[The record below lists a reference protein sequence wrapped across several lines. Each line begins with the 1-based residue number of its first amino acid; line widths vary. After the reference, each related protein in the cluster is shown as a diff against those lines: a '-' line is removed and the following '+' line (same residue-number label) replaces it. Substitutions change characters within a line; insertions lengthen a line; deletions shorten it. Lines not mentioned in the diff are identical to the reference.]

1 MWSYGGEDMNYPG
14 VKFIT
19 AVLAA
24 FLIAAPVSFAD
35 TNKNPAVPGTVNYVE
50 GQASIGA
57 QELSSKSIGSAQV
70 DPGQSLTTA
79 TGKTEMLLTPGV
91 FLRLGDHSSAQ
102 MVSSSLTDTQ
112 VAISSGEAM
121 VEVDELHP
129 QNNIRIAED
138 GVTTRLVKTGLY
150 DFDADHSLVR
160 VIDGK
165 AEVQEN
171 DRNITV
177 KGGHQ
182 RALNS
187 TGTRKPAGFDKKT
200 FEATDLYRWSSL
212 RSDYVAEANVDAART
227 YYVNG
232 FYGPGWIGAGWY
244 WDPWFAG
251 YTFIP
256 GDGIFYNPFGW
267 GFYSPFWAYRSPRF
281 VGFGGYY
288 GHYGYRGAPPV
299 RIAHDPAPY
308 RNRAV
313 HSSGFAGGRGF
324 GGGHPAFA
332 GSPHT
337 ASGFHGGGMSS
348 FHGGGGFS
356 GGGHR

>member
-1 MWSYGGEDMNYPG
+1 MRFGKL
-14 VKFIT
+14 KFWLGLLT
-19 AVLAA
+19 ALLLTAT
-24 FLIAAPVSFAD
+24 VSFAD
-35 TNKNPAVPGTVNYVE
+35 TNKNPAMPGTVNYVE
-50 GQASIGA
+50 GQVSIGA
-57 QELSSKSIGSAQV
+57 QDLTSKSVGSTQV

-79 TGKTEMLLTPGV
+79 TGKSEMLLTPGI

-102 MVSSSLTDTQ
+102 MVSSSLTNTQ
-112 VAISSGEAM
+112 VAINEGEAM

-129 QNNIRIAED
+129 QNDVKIAEV
-138 GVTTRLVKTGLY
+138 GVTTRIVKTGLY
-150 DFDADHSLVR
+150 DFDAEHNVVR
-160 VIDGK
+160 VINGK

-177 KGGHQ
+177 KSGHQ
-182 RALNS
+182 LALNTS
-187 TGTRKPAGFDKKT
+187 GKLKPASFDKKA

-212 RSDYVAEANVDAART
+212 RSDYVAEANVDAARS
-227 YYVNG
+227 YYVTG
-232 FYGPGWIGAGWY
+232 FYGSGWIGPGWY

-267 GFYSPFWAYRSPRF
+267 GFYSPFWVYRSPLF

-288 GHYGYRGAPPV
+288 GYHGRPPD

-308 RNRAV
+308 RNRAS
-313 HSSGFAGGRGF
+313 HSSGFAGERG
-324 GGGHPAFA
+324 GFA
-332 GSPHT
+332 GTAHP
-337 ASGFHGGGMSS
+337 ASGFHGGTMGGG

-356 GGGHR
+356 GGFHR

>member
-1 MWSYGGEDMNYPG
+1 MRFGKL
-14 VKFIT
+14 KFWFGLLT
-19 AVLAA
+19 AL
-24 FLIAAPVSFAD
+24 LLTTTVSFAD
-35 TNKNPAVPGTVNYVE
+35 TNKSPATPGTVNYVE
-50 GQASIGA
+50 GEVSIGT
-57 QELSSKSIGSAQV
+57 QNLTSKSIGSTQV

-79 TGKTEMLLTPGV
+79 TGKSEMLLTTGI
-91 FLRLGDHSSAQ
+91 FLRLGDHSSAK
-102 MVSSSLTDTQ
+102 MVSSSLTNTQ
-112 VAISSGEAM
+112 VAINEGEAM
-121 VEVDELHP
+121 LEVDELHP
-129 QNNIRIAED
+129 QNDVKIAED
-138 GVTTRLVKTGLY
+138 GVTTRIVKTGLY
-150 DFDADHSLVR
+150 DFDADHNVVR
-160 VIDGK
+160 VINGK

-182 RALNS
+182 LALNT
-187 TGTRKPAGFDKKT
+187 TGKLKPASFDKKA

-232 FYGPGWIGAGWY
+232 FYGPGWIGPGWY

-267 GFYSPFWAYRSPRF
+267 GFYSPFWVYRSPLF

-288 GHYGYRGAPPV
+288 GYQGRPPV

-308 RNRAV
+308 RNRAF
-313 HSSGFAGGRGF
+313 HSSGIGGERGGFAG
-324 GGGHPAFA
+324 HP
-332 GSPHT
+332 
-337 ASGFHGGGMSS
+337 ASGFHGGAMSGS
-348 FHGGGGFS
+348 HGGGGIS
-356 GGGHR
+356 GSFHR

>member
-1 MWSYGGEDMNYPG
+1 MKYPRI
-14 VKFIT
+14 KFAI
-19 AVLAA
+19 AVLGA

-35 TNKNPAVPGTVNYVE
+35 TSKNPAIPGTVNYVE
-50 GQASIGA
+50 GEVSIGA
-57 QELSSKSIGSAQV
+57 QDLSSKSIGLMQV

-79 TGKTEMLLTPGV
+79 TGKSEMLLTPGI

-102 MVSSSLTDTQ
+102 MVSSSLTNTQ
-112 VAISSGEAM
+112 VAINEGEAM
-121 VEVDELHP
+121 LEVDELHP
-129 QNNIRIAED
+129 QNDVKIAED
-138 GVTTRLVKTGLY
+138 GITTRIVKTGLY
-150 DFDADHSLVR
+150 DFDADHNLVR

-171 DRNITV
+171 DHNIAV

-182 RALNS
+182 LALNT
-187 TGTRKPAGFDKKT
+187 TGKLKPVSFDKKT

-212 RSDYVAEANVDAART
+212 RSDYLAEANVDAARA

-267 GFYSPFWAYRSPRF
+267 GFYSPFWVYRSPLF
-281 VGFGGYY
+281 VRFGGYY
-288 GHYGYRGAPPV
+288 GYHGAPPV

-308 RNRAV
+308 HNRAF
-313 HSSGFAGGRGF
+313 HSGAGFAGGRAGF
-324 GGGHPAFA
+324 AGGREGGGFH
-332 GSPHT
+332 GGVMGG
-337 ASGFHGGGMSS
+337 GFHGGGSLS
-348 FHGGGGFS
+348 GGF
-356 GGGHR
+356 GGHR

>member
-1 MWSYGGEDMNYPG
+1 MKYSRI
-14 VKFIT
+14 KFAT
-19 AVLAA
+19 SLLAA

-50 GQASIGA
+50 GQVSIGA
-57 QELSSKSIGSAQV
+57 EELNSKSVGSAQV

-91 FLRLGDHSSAQ
+91 FLRLGDHTSAQ
-102 MVSSSLTDTQ
+102 LVSSSLTNTQ

-121 VEVDELHP
+121 LEVDELHP
-129 QNNIRIAED
+129 QNDVRIAED
-138 GVTTRLVKTGLY
+138 GVTTRIVKTGLY
-150 DFDADHSLVR
+150 DFDANHNLVR

-165 AEVQEN
+165 AQVQEN
-171 DRNITV
+171 DRDITV

-182 RALNS
+182 LALNT
-187 TGTRKPAGFDKKT
+187 TGKLKPASFDKKA
-200 FEATDLYRWSSL
+200 FESTDLYRWSSL

-232 FYGPGWIGAGWY
+232 FYGLGWIGPGWY

-267 GFYSPFWAYRSPRF
+267 GFYSPYWAYYNAPF
-281 VGFGGYY
+281 FYGVGGYY
-288 GHYGYRGAPPV
+288 GYHGRPPV

-308 RNRAV
+308 RNRA
-313 HSSGFAGGRGF
+313 
-324 GGGHPAFA
+324 
-332 GSPHT
+332 
-337 ASGFHGGGMSS
+337 FHANG
-348 FHGGGGFS
+348 
-356 GGGHR
+356 

>member
-1 MWSYGGEDMNYPG
+1 MRYARL
-14 VKFIT
+14 KFWFSL
-19 AVLAA
+19 LAA
-24 FLIAAPVSFAD
+24 LLLAVPVSFAD
-35 TNKNPAVPGTVNYVE
+35 TNKNPATPGTINYVE
-50 GQASIGA
+50 GEVSIGA
-57 QELSSKSIGSAQV
+57 QDLTSKSVGSAQV

-79 TGKTEMLLTPGV
+79 TGKSEMLLTPGI

-102 MVSSSLTDTQ
+102 MVSSSLTNTR
-112 VAISSGEAM
+112 VAINQGEAM

-129 QNNIRIAED
+129 QNDVKIAED
-138 GVTTRLVKTGLY
+138 GVVTRLLKTGLY
-150 DFDADHSLVR
+150 DFDANHNLVR

-182 RALNS
+182 LALNT
-187 TGTRKPAGFDKKT
+187 TGKLKPASFDKKT

-212 RSDYVAEANVDAART
+212 RSDYVAEANVDAAGA
-227 YYVNG
+227 YYGNG
-232 FYGPGWIGAGWY
+232 WYGPGWVGAGWY

-267 GFYSPFWAYRSPRF
+267 GFYSPMWAYYSPF
-281 VGFGGYY
+281 YGFGGYY
-288 GHYGYRGAPPV
+288 GYRGRPPV

-308 RNRAV
+308 RNQTF
-313 HSSGFAGGRGF
+313 HSGAGFAGGHSGFAGGS
-324 GGGHPAFA
+324 HV
-332 GSPHT
+332 
-337 ASGFHGGGMSS
+337 ASGFHGGGMGGG

-356 GGGHR
+356 GGFGGHR